1 MDVGVFGDDQFFV
14 LFVLMPEGP
23 VTPGA
28 REVAVR
34 DGSVYADV
42 RNISMAV
49 LTNKYVVLE
58 VEGGVVRRNKKRGK
72 NEEPLLALQLESVL
86 GRCLRLENV

>member
-23 VTPGA
+23 VTPGT

-42 RNISMAV
+42 RDIGMAV
-49 LTNKYVVLE
+49 LTN
-58 VEGGVVRRNKKRGK
+58 
-72 NEEPLLALQLESVL
+72 
-86 GRCLRLENV
+86 